1 MPKNTVWDLINR
13 NYWGLGTGYWEL
25 RTENKNKNTSSS
37 PPSFPSPSSPTC
49 GKPPKRLHLPMMQ
62 PHPDSPGIIITC
74 AVITVSDTR
83 IPETDKSGQLIQK
96 LLVNSNHVVGAYA
109 IIKDEPVQI
118 QAQIEHLGTSANLDV
133 VIFNGGT
140 GIAPRDTTYDA
151 IEKLLEKTLPG
162 FGELFRFLS
171 YQEIGSRAIA
181 SRAVAGIYQN
191 KLIFSLPG
199 SSNAVRLGM
208 EKLIL
213 PEITHLVTQMRKS

>member
-1 MPKNTVWDLINR
+1 V
-13 NYWGLGTGYWEL
+13 
-25 RTENKNKNTSSS
+25 S
-37 PPSFPSPSSPTC
+37 P
-49 GKPPKRLHLPMMQ
+49 Q
-62 PHPDSPGIIITC
+62 PHPDSPGNTVTC

-83 IPETDKSGQLIQK
+83 NPETDKSGQIIQQ
-96 LLVNSNHVVGAYA
+96 LLMAADHVVGVYK
-109 IIKDEPVQI
+109 IIKDEPTQI
-118 QAQIEHLGTSANLDV
+118 QAQIELLGNNTNLDV
-133 VIFNGGT
+133 VICNGGT

-181 SRAVAGIYQN
+181 SRAVAGVYHN

-213 PEITHLVTQMRKS
+213 PEMAHLVSQMRM